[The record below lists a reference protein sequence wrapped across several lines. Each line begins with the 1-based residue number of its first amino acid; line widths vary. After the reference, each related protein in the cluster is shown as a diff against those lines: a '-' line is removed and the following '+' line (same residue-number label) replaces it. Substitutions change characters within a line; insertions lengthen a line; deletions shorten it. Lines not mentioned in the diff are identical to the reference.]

1 VRSRWKRAVL
11 FSLLGIVVLLLAL
24 GGGFYLWFHSQVGA
38 ANARVD
44 PDIIA
49 ALNEK
54 PSTTL
59 TTTASTTTTAA
70 TTTTGTE
77 SPTGS
82 ETTTESGSTSTTAQ
96 STTTSAPYA
105 RPSGMNIVLVGYD
118 KRAEGSNEETEGR
131 SDVIILVHIDPEQ
144 HFLSLLSVPRD
155 LRTEVQGYGH
165 RKINAAYAYGGGAL
179 LIRTIQDRLGVD
191 LDHYIA
197 VDLTA
202 FKAITDSLGG
212 VYVDVDRPYD
222 DGKIVL
228 DPGYQLL
235 DGLNAERFCRTRHDQ
250 NIDFGRSARQQRY
263 LSAVRQQVM
272 KWNLPLKLPGLIKTI
287 FQYADTD
294 LSANEVLK
302 LAYWVEKLDG
312 NGIKRSQITGPTGD
326 INGSFYILPS
336 EEQIAEA
343 VNDFFTPPTAS
354 EMETAEPA
362 TSATPITPTT
372 LTPTDLSGIAVD
384 VVNATG
390 RVGQGA
396 LVGVWLDRQ
405 GTYVKSISTGGLP
418 VTGMG
423 LVQYP
428 GSRGGD
434 AQAVAQALGIQ
445 LVEKS
450 SNVDRITVIL
460 GQSFGMTGD
469 QLSGTEATA
478 KRLSSYQALQEKSGI
493 SLMAP
498 TYMPLD
504 YSYSYDRSYDLDTG
518 DGTKPAVRVGY
529 QLDSEDLYA
538 GVSATTWTDAPLA
551 SAGLK
556 LQGDGIL
563 FTAVGSANKTD
574 HVWWVKDGV
583 LYWVSNTIFADLSR
597 EQMLAIALSS
607 VEVPASQ

>member
-1 VRSRWKRAVL
+1 VRSRWKRALVY
-11 FSLLGIVVLLLAL
+11 SLLGIVVVVLAL
-24 GGGFYLWFHSQVGA
+24 GGGFYLWFHNQVGA

-49 ALNEK
+49 ALHEK

-59 TTTASTTTTAA
+59 TTVASTKTTATTPTTGSPSPQGSETAASESTTT
-70 TTTTGTE
+70 
-77 SPTGS
+77 S
-82 ETTTESGSTSTTAQ
+82 EGA
-96 STTTSAPYA
+96 TTTSAPYES
-105 RPSGMNIVLVGYD
+105 PSGMNVVLLGYD
-118 KRAEGSNEETEGR
+118 KRADGSSEETEGR
-131 SDVIILVHIDPEQ
+131 SDVIILVHIDPEK

-155 LRTEVQGYGH
+155 LRAEVEGYGH

-179 LIRTIQDRLGVD
+179 LIRTIQNQLGVD

-202 FKAITDSLGG
+202 FRAITDSLGG
-212 VYVDVDRPYD
+212 VYVDVDRSYD

-294 LSANEVLK
+294 LSTNEVLK

-312 NGIKRSQITGPTGD
+312 DSIKRSQITGPTGD

-343 VNDFFTPPTAS
+343 VDDFFTPPTAS
-354 EMETAEPA
+354 ETETAEPA
-362 TSATPITPTT
+362 ASAEPITPAT
-372 LTPTDLSGIAVD
+372 LSPADLSGTAVN
-384 VVNATG
+384 VVNSTG
-390 RVGQGA
+390 RAGQGA

-405 GTYVKSISTGGLP
+405 GASVLDVSTGELP

-428 GSRGGD
+428 GSRAAD
-434 AQAVAQALGIQ
+434 AQAIAQALGIQ
-445 LVEKS
+445 QVEKS
-450 SNVDRITVIL
+450 SGATRITVIL
-460 GQSFGMTGD
+460 GQSFGMSGD
-469 QLSGTEATA
+469 QLGGTEATA
-478 KRLSSYQALQEKSGI
+478 LRLSTYQALEEKSGI
-493 SLMAP
+493 ALMAP
-498 TYMPLD
+498 SYMPSD
-504 YSYSYDRSYDLDTG
+504 YSYSFDRSYDLDTG

-529 QLDSEDLYA
+529 RLNSEDLDA

-551 SAGLK
+551 SPGVK
-556 LQGDGIL
+556 VSGGGGIV

-607 VEVPASQ
+607 VDVPAGQ